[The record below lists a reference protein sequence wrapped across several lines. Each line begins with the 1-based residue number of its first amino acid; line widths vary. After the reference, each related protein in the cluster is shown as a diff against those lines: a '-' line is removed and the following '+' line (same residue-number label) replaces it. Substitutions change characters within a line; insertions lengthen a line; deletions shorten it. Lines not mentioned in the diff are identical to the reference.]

1 MKKTLLALM
10 TSALIS
16 SPVWAADELKPKVQ
30 AAMQSALG
38 ARAVVTEVVPL
49 ADGQIIEVMM
59 ADGSV
64 MHMTP
69 DIKHVV
75 VDGALYKLGAGQVTN
90 ISDTRMQARR
100 AAEMAAIPDKD
111 TVVFKADGEEKAVVN
126 VFTDIDCGYCQKL
139 HNEMEDIN
147 ALGITVRY
155 LAYPRAGINEQ
166 DGSGTTESYRKIN
179 YVWCQDDRTAA
190 MTEMKSLQGELS
202 QLYRGA
208 RSATGPSQKQAIER
222 FDSKYEEMSDLLGD
236 KASCET
242 PVAAQFN
249 LGRAIGVRGTPAM
262 VTTDG
267 QLIPGYLEA
276 SKLAERLGL

>member
-10 TSALIS
+10 SSALIS
-16 SPVWAADELKPKVQ
+16 SPAWAADDLKPQVQ
-30 AAMQSALG
+30 AAMQNALG
-38 ARAVVTEVVPL
+38 PRAMVTEVVPL
-49 ADGQIIEVMM
+49 ADGQVYEVMM
-59 ADGSV
+59 VDGTV
-64 MHMTP
+64 MHMMP
-69 DIKHVV
+69 DMKHIIA
-75 VDGALYKLGAGQVTN
+75 DGTLYRLGAGQVTN
-90 ISDTRMQARR
+90 VSDSRMQVRR

-111 TVVFKADGEEKAVVN
+111 TVLFKADGEEKAVIN

-139 HNEMEDIN
+139 HNEIEDIN

-179 YVWCQDDRTAA
+179 YVWCQDDRAVA
-190 MTEMKSLQGELS
+190 MTEMKTLQGELS

-208 RSATGPSQKQAIER
+208 RSGQQAAVDK
-222 FDSKYEEMSDLLGD
+222 FDAKYNEMTALLGD
-236 KASCET
+236 KASCQT
-242 PVAAQFN
+242 PVAAQFS

-267 QLIPGYLEA
+267 ELIPGYLEA